1 MVSIVWAH
9 APMLISKNDW
19 TPSRPVRTRR
29 PQDGIL
35 SANGDTTGNHGYL
48 MDS

>member
-1 MVSIVWAH
+1 
-9 APMLISKNDW
+9 MLISKKMTGPPVDH
-19 TPSRPVRTRR
+19 SRPVRTRR

-35 SANGDTTGNHGYL
+35 SANSDTTGNHGYL